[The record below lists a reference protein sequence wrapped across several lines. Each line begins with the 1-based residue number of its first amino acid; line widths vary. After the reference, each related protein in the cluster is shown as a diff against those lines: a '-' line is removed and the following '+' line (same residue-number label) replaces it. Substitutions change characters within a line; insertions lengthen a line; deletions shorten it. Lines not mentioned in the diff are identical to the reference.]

1 MVGSDFLAGSA
12 RLWGVTMRRRGPRAI
27 LALVIAAPLLA
38 ACSTRELTDTLGL
51 TRDAPNEFMVTTR
64 APLQMPPS
72 FEIRPPSPGTPRPQE
87 RPESRQAEEALVP
100 YTALAGTTTQA
111 SPGQEAIVRAAG
123 PPAPPNIRARVNA
136 EASKEQPEQ
145 TLTDQL
151 LFWRKSPAPGTVV
164 DPTREAQRLRA
175 NAALGKSPEQGDTPI
190 VQPKRRSMLGQIF

>member
-1 MVGSDFLAGSA
+1 MVGPDFLAGNVGSRRA
-12 RLWGVTMRRRGPRAI
+12 TVRRRGPGAI
-27 LALVIAAPLLA
+27 LALVIAAPVLA
-38 ACSTRELTDTLGL
+38 GCGTRQLTDTLGL

-64 APLQMPPS
+64 APLQMPPN
-72 FEIRPPSPGTPRPQE
+72 FEIRPPTPGTPRPQE

-100 YTALAGTTTQA
+100 YTALAGTTAQD

-151 LFWRKSPAPGTVV
+151 LFWQKSPTPGTVV

-190 VQPKRRSMLGQIF
+190 VQPKRRSLLGQIF